1 MISKTVAKV
10 CSVML
15 YVTFMNSYLVN
26 PYASGMG
33 PDAFLFS
40 LYYGQELPK
49 RRSTLSPWED
59 VMHSLLDV
67 HNGTE
72 L

>member
-33 PDAFLFS
+33 PDALFS
-40 LYYGQELPK
+40 LYYGQELLK
-49 RRSTLSPWED
+49 RTSSTLVSPWED
-59 VMHSLLDV
+59 VMHSLPDV
-67 HNGTE
+67 NK

>member
-1 MISKTVAKV
+1 VFSKTVAKV
-10 CSVML
+10 WSVML

-26 PYASGMG
+26 LYASGMG
-33 PDAFLFS
+33 PDALFS

-49 RRSTLSPWED
+49 RTSTLSPWED

-67 HNGTE
+67 HNVTE
-72 L
+72 R